1 MWAETG
7 PNGSEALRASVR
19 RSDRVSCLGW
29 RETNLNMVFGS
40 GFAGMVGPGGKEDT
54 KRVRFEGHSS
64 WRLACPPGCVR
75 PIHDGRAPREGL
87 RVQISVPKPGADPC
101 VQTGGSVFRSR
112 EEQGRYPEW
121 LPALEIS
128 MHL

>member
-1 MWAETG
+1 MFRMEGSQLEHGVWEWLCW
-7 PNGSEALRASVR
+7 NGRPKS
-19 RSDRVSCLGW
+19 
-29 RETNLNMVFGS
+29 
-40 GFAGMVGPGGKEDT
+40 KEDT

-64 WRLACPPGCVR
+64 WRLTCPRGCVR
-75 PIHDGRAPREGL
+75 PIHDERAPREGR